1 MKKWFLTAMAVTA
14 MALMSLPRVAD
25 AADNVEFIHSLHL
38 GVVDYK
44 FHDCTPNCGTPVGS
58 TGLWGISETLYYK
71 GFEKFHPGLQV
82 GFDQTTS
89 MHVHHP
95 GEINDRL
102 AYVLLMVRVPV
113 RKINF
118 YAGVG
123 AGSQF
128 TQIVLLNGQQAD
140 CNHGGPVAKAG
151 AEYMLTKQVGFGLEY
166 MFANTHHDFE
176 SHDGGDGND
185 IHLKQDMHSVATV
198 LAFHFN

>member
-1 MKKWFLTAMAVTA
+1 MRKWFLTAVVA
-14 MALMSLPRVAD
+14 MALMPRVAD
-25 AADNVEFIHSLHL
+25 AADVEFIHSLRL
-38 GVVDYK
+38 GVVDYE
-44 FHDCTPNCGTPVGS
+44 FYNCSPNNCPSVES
-58 TGLWGISETLYYK
+58 AGLWGISETLYYK
-71 GFEKFHPGLQV
+71 GFDKIHPGLQV

-102 AYVLLMVRVPV
+102 AYVLLMARVPV

-128 TQIVLLNGQQAD
+128 TQIVLSDGQQAD

-151 AEYMLTKQVGFGLEY
+151 AEYMLTKQVGLGLEY
-166 MFANTHHDFE
+166 MFANTHHDFG
-176 SHDGGDGND
+176 SHDGGDD

-198 LAFHFN
+198 LAFHF